1 MLSHYFNV
9 FFCTS
14 VWIDVHPLLESE
26 VFGARKLML
35 SYACVAPGGHGIRQ
49 GMTTNKTI
57 IRVGAWGRPCST
69 GLVSPPAK
77 DPADHDTTVAF
88 QSLILEQDRSRQ

>member
-1 MLSHYFNV
+1 MHS
-9 FFCTS
+9 
-14 VWIDVHPLLESE
+14 LLESE

-35 SYACVAPGGHGIRQ
+35 SYACVAPGGHGFRQ
-49 GMTTNKTI
+49 GMTTNRTI
-57 IRVGAWGRPCST
+57 IRVVGAWGRPCST

-77 DPADHDTTVAF
+77 DPADHDTIVAF